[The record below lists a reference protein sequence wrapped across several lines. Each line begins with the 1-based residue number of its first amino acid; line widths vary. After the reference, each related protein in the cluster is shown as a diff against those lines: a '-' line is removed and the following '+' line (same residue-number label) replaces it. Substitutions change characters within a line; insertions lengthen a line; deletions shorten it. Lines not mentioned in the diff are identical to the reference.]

1 MAVDCSVAAAAG
13 RRQQWEAGAW
23 VVVAET
29 EAVEAEDRSLAEAEG
44 AEDRRRKTLDD
55 PEEWCAAGM
64 ATEKQAFLEL
74 KLPQS
79 SQTLSV

>member
-1 MAVDCSVAAAAG
+1 M
-13 RRQQWEAGAW
+13 
-23 VVVAET
+23 VVAET

-64 ATEKQAFLEL
+64 ATEKLVFLEL
-74 KLPQS
+74 KPPQT